1 MPGSKPTTTSLK
13 NAIRGI
19 AIARSFCP
27 SLQMAGKVL
36 VRLEHRHLVLAE
48 DPPELIVGQDFA
60 SVLWVL
66 QVVQANVLPHLAH
79 HLSPWQ
85 RVRADHRGQLLRRRG
100 GCRRQERAR
109 PRRSRRTGPAARR
122 LSL

>member
-13 NAIRGI
+13 NAISGI

-36 VRLEHRHLVLAE
+36 VHLEHRHLVLAE
-48 DPPELIVGQDFA
+48 DPPELIVRQNFA

-79 HLSPWQ
+79 HLVPGAAGPSRPPRPAPPTGVAAAAGHSPCL
-85 RVRADHRGQLLRRRG
+85 RGLF
-100 GCRRQERAR
+100 
-109 PRRSRRTGPAARR
+109 SPAFWLA
-122 LSL
+122 ST